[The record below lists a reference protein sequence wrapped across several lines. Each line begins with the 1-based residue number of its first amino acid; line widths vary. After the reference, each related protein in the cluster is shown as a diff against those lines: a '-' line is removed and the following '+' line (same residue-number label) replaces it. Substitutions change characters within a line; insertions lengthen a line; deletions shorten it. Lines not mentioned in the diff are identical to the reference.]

1 MKKVIVIF
9 LLFIFT
15 IQTTKSLW
23 IVTSFH
29 VNRDYIAENTCIN
42 RFDKIPT
49 CKGQCFLNMELSKE
63 QKENKANITVAEK
76 DTVFIVTSFEETDLT
91 ILAIVSNIRSRPN
104 NLASSSS
111 IVAGLAA
118 PPVVETLGVDTA
130 AICVVVVVVPG
141 LEDA

>member
-91 ILAIVSNIRSRPN
+91 ILAIVSNKKQQDFLKLTKYTAFIFNFENPPE
-104 NLASSSS
+104 LA
-111 IVAGLAA
+111 
-118 PPVVETLGVDTA
+118 
-130 AICVVVVVVPG
+130 
-141 LEDA
+141 

>member
-91 ILAIVSNIRSRPN
+91 ILAIVSNKKQQDFLKLTKYTSFIFNFENPPE
-104 NLASSSS
+104 LA
-111 IVAGLAA
+111 
-118 PPVVETLGVDTA
+118 
-130 AICVVVVVVPG
+130 
-141 LEDA
+141 